1 MEELYIEIENK
12 YILNNYRKKYTYHMN
27 DKYFIL
33 DDINYFKILYSYKQ
47 RNKKGCNIG
56 KIKTKLNYNKKLE
69 YIIHELTYA

>member
-1 MEELYIEIENK
+1 M
-12 YILNNYRKKYTYHMN
+12 TYHMN